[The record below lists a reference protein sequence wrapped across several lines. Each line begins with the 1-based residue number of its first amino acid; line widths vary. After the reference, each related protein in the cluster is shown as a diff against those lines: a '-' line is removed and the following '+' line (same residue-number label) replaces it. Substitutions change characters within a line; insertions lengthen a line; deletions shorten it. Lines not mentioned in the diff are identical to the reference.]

1 LSSTNNENE
10 SGNWTEKN
18 KRKETYEFHIEN
30 QNKYDTM
37 RKKHLDLCVYDIRI
51 YPLQPYC
58 ADSLSA
64 HKWYRKVSRKIEDL
78 LPVPII

>member
-1 LSSTNNENE
+1 
-10 SGNWTEKN
+10 
-18 KRKETYEFHIEN
+18 
-30 QNKYDTM
+30 M

-78 LPVPII
+78 LPVPIII